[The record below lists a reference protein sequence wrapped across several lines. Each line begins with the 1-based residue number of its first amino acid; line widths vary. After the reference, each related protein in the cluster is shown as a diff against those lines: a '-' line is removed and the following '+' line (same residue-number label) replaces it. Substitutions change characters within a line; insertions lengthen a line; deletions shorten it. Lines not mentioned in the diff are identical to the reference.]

1 MMIKPRKDTYNGIDC
16 NFFDM
21 NSDKICFMFSGTG
34 YNYDKPILH
43 YATSLML
50 DFDYDI
56 VQVCYT
62 FEQQLFHKSPN
73 VISEKVFNTVDS
85 IVTYYLQTKTYQKV
99 VYLGKS
105 LGTMPIIDFYMQ
117 QETVLPSHYIL
128 FTPLLSLEHTMQNLI
143 HRHSFLAIGTADP
156 HFTVERLNQLT
167 SHQLAIIENANHSL
181 EIANHSLESIN
192 TCHTILTELKLF
204 LQNGSSF

>member
-1 MMIKPRKDTYNGIDC
+1 MIKPRKDTYNGIDC

-34 YNYDKPILH
+34 YNYDKPLLH

-62 FEQQLFHKSPN
+62 FEQQLFHKPPN

-105 LGTMPIIDFYMQ
+105 RNY
-117 QETVLPSHYIL
+117 
-128 FTPLLSLEHTMQNLI
+128 
-143 HRHSFLAIGTADP
+143 
-156 HFTVERLNQLT
+156 
-167 SHQLAIIENANHSL
+167 ANY
-181 EIANHSLESIN
+181 
-192 TCHTILTELKLF
+192 
-204 LQNGSSF
+204 

>member
-1 MMIKPRKDTYNGIDC
+1 MMKARKDIYNGSAY
-16 NFFDM
+16 NFFNM
-21 NSDKICFMFSGTG
+21 NSDKTCFMFCGTG
-34 YNYDKPILH
+34 YNYDKPLLH

-50 DFDYDI
+50 DFGYDI

-62 FEQQLFHKSPN
+62 FEQQLFNKPPN

-85 IVTYYLQTKTYQKV
+85 IVTYYLQTKAYKEV
-99 VYLGKS
+99 VYIGKS

-117 QETVLPSHYIL
+117 QETVLPSRYIL
-128 FTPLLSLEHTMQNLI
+128 FTPLLALEHTMQNLI

-156 HFTVERLNQLT
+156 HFTAERLNRLT
-167 SHQLAIIENANHSL
+167 SHQLTIVEDANHSL
-181 EIANHSLESIN
+181 EIANNTLESIN
-192 TCHTILTELKLF
+192 TCHTILNDLNIF